1 MVESLVKNPY
11 HPILPQ
17 YLEGMDPV
25 FVEYYNKYHLH
36 AQEVQEVPID
46 LYRTDPA
53 YALMPPGRSTGPEVA
68 KIKDIKVPV
77 DGGEIYV
84 RVYEPDTASAQGLR
98 PCYINL
104 HGGGWTVGG
113 GRDIDAPFCR
123 LLTAELGCVAFDVD
137 YRLAPE
143 FPYPVPLTDCWTA
156 IQYILEHASEYSIDT
171 TRIAVGGCSAGG
183 HLSAVT
189 SILARDQGTP
199 FVFQLLGCPCID
211 ASATDESGEV
221 KVADD
226 CPYESWRTNAEAPCL
241 PLTSMV
247 WYHNNF
253 LGVPRPQGY
262 KNDWKLS
269 PIKAPSLKGL
279 PPALIVTAEFDVLRD
294 EGEAYAERLR
304 SEGVDVTCVR
314 MKGVPHPFPLFDAV
328 IDAGKEYNRIA
339 VEALRKAFQ

>member
-1 MVESLVKNPY
+1 ML
-11 HPILPQ
+11 I
-17 YLEGMDPV
+17 
-25 FVEYYNKYHLH
+25 
-36 AQEVQEVPID
+36 
-46 LYRTDPA
+46 
-53 YALMPPGRSTGPEVA
+53 TGKLDSP
-68 KIKDIKVPV
+68 
-77 DGGEIYV
+77 
-84 RVYEPDTASAQGLR
+84 
-98 PCYINL
+98 
-104 HGGGWTVGG
+104 
-113 GRDIDAPFCR
+113 R
-123 LLTAELGCVAFDVD
+123 LLAGLSDCGI
-137 YRLAPE
+137 RLAPE
-143 FPYPVPLTDCWTA
+143 FPYPVPLDDCWTA
-156 IQYILEHASEYSIDT
+156 IQYILAHASEYSIDT
-171 TRIAVGGCSAGG
+171 ARIAVGGCSAGG

-211 ASATDESGEV
+211 ATATDESGEV
-221 KVADD
+221 KVSDD

-262 KNDWKLS
+262 KDVGTYPFLHSGSTTKPNGYQDWKLS
-269 PIKAPSLKGL
+269 PIKASNLKGL
-279 PPALIVTAEFDVLRD
+279 PPALVVTAEFDVLRD

-328 IDAGKEYNRIA
+328 IDAGKEYNKIA